1 MTFISAGL
9 NALRG
14 RRMRYRRLKT
24 LDPTRRSSAAGQFEE
39 DLRSKIVGQNAAVA
53 CVSDLYQ
60 TFLAGMHMPQRP
72 VGNLLFLGPTGAGKT
87 RVVEAVAEVLFGDC
101 RAVVKVDC
109 AEFQHSHDIAKLIGS
124 PPGYVGHR
132 DTRPALSQEALDQ
145 RHTEKLKLTL
155 LLFDEIEKASDALWQ
170 MLLGILDRAELTLGD
185 NRQVDLSKCMIF
197 MTSNLGARE
206 MERLSAGGSG
216 FTPPHEEEEGFDAKM
231 EGAALAAARH
241 HFSPEFM
248 NRIDRT
254 IVFHTLRDSDLEA
267 ILEIELATVQRRIFD
282 SVRQPFLITSSPEA
296 KHWLLYEGQ
305 DRRYG
310 ARHLKRAV
318 EKNVV
323 APLARI
329 IATGQLTHGDVVHI
343 ELDRTSGSLCF
354 GGESTGIDLKFLP
367 PAPNR
372 TAARHLIA
380 G

>member
-1 MTFISAGL
+1 
-9 NALRG
+9 
-14 RRMRYRRLKT
+14 MRYRRLKT